1 MVMKSNNSKA
11 CAMQVGDTEFAI
23 PKFSKMSSLKSLQ
36 VTQVFTILH
45 ILSRNNSETLAS
57 QALPTGSQDSGGQ
70 RSVLQ
75 SRIWE
80 EGVLQEQGGTSYRLL
95 SEQHQNLRDWSCALR
110 LKAV

>member
-23 PKFSKMSSLKSLQ
+23 PKFSKMSSLKSL
-36 VTQVFTILH
+36 QVFTILH

-95 SEQHQNLRDWSCALR
+95 SEQHQNLWDWSCALR

>member
-57 QALPTGSQDSGGQ
+57 QAL
-70 RSVLQ
+70 
-75 SRIWE
+75 
-80 EGVLQEQGGTSYRLL
+80 LQEAKTLVDKDPSFRVVSGKKAFSKSKAARLIGF
-95 SEQHQNLRDWSCALR
+95 
-110 LKAV
+110 